1 MLFLNKYLYI
11 TQTQPHMKL
20 FQLSAL
26 LLLFAACGLPKTD
39 NNTITIGK
47 IDSLHSHILGEERK
61 IWVYLP
67 EGAKDTSKRFPVLY
81 LLDGDGNFATVAGI
95 ARHLTGSLTGPEV
108 IIVGIPNTDRMR
120 DLTPT
125 HFMLDLWGHQDPRL
139 KTSGGGEKFTA
150 FIQKE
155 LMPHIDSLYPTASFK
170 MLIGHSLGGLTVMNI
185 AIHHAGMFNS
195 YIAIDPSM
203 WWDKQKL
210 LDQARDVFRQKNY
223 SGKSLYLGI
232 ANTMPEGMD
241 TLQVRSDTNPGSSHI
256 RSILQLKDILQ
267 RDGKS
272 DGLNFSYAYYKN
284 DDHGSVPLITEYDG
298 LRFIFSFYKMP
309 VRINAEIYDPKNNAD
324 LVADF
329 TAYYDNISKHM
340 GYIVLPPKDEMSG
353 LAHYLM
359 QDKQPKKA
367 YSIFAMNLKNYPK
380 DQNMYDGMGDY
391 YAYQKEKIH
400 AIEYYKKAQAIKDD
414 PKIKKKLDSLQ
425 AKK

>member
-1 MLFLNKYLYI
+1 
-11 TQTQPHMKL
+11 MKP
-20 FQLSAL
+20 FQLCAL
-26 LLLFAACGLPKTD
+26 LLLFAACGRPKTD

-61 IWVYLP
+61 IWIYLP
-67 EGAKDTSKRFPVLY
+67 EGAKDTSKRFPVIY
-81 LLDGDGNFATVAGI
+81 LLDGDGNFATVVGI

-125 HFMLDLWGHQDPRL
+125 HSLLDQWGHQDLSL

-155 LMPHIDSLYPTASFK
+155 LMPHIDSLYPAAPFR

-185 AIHHAGMFNS
+185 AINHPYMFNS
-195 YIAIDPSM
+195 YIAIDPTM
-203 WWDKQKL
+203 VWDKQKL
-210 LDQARDVFRQKNY
+210 LKQAHDVFRQKNY
-223 SGKSLYLGI
+223 NGKSLYLGI
-232 ANTMPEGMD
+232 ANTMPDGMD
-241 TLQVRSDTNPGSSHI
+241 TLQVRSDTTSGSSHI
-256 RSILQLKDILQ
+256 RSLLQLKDILQ
-267 RDGKS
+267 RDDKS

-309 VRINAEIYDPKNNAD
+309 ARFNPEIYDPKNNAGLAAD
-324 LVADF
+324 L
-329 TAYYDNISKHM
+329 TAHYDNISKHM
-340 GYIVLPPKDEMSG
+340 GYTVLPPKDDMND
-353 LAHYLM
+353 LAHYLV

-380 DQNMYDGMGDY
+380 DQIVYDGMGDY
-391 YAYQKEKIH
+391 YASQKEKVQ
-400 AIEYYKKAQAIKDD
+400 AIGYYEKSQAIKDD
-414 PKIKKKLDSLQ
+414 PKTKKKLDSLQ

>member
-1 MLFLNKYLYI
+1 MKRFLLPAI
-11 TQTQPHMKL
+11 V
-20 FQLSAL
+20 L
-26 LLLFAACGLPKTD
+26 LLAACGRPKTD
-39 NNTITIGK
+39 DNITIGK

-67 EGAKDTSKRFPVLY
+67 EGAKDTSKRFPVIY

-95 ARHLTGSLTGPEV
+95 ARYLTESLTGPEV
-108 IIVGIPNTDRMR
+108 IVVGILNTDRMR

-125 HFMLDLWGHQDPRL
+125 HSLLEPGGHQEPAL

-155 LMPHIDSLYPTASFK
+155 LIPHIDSLYPAAPFK

-185 AIHHAGMFNS
+185 AINHAGMFNS

-210 LDQARDVFRQKNY
+210 LNQARDVFRQKNY
-223 SGKSLYLGI
+223 SGHSLYLGI

-241 TLQVRSDTNPGSSHI
+241 TLQVRTDTNTGSFHI

-267 RDGKS
+267 RGSKS

-284 DDHGSVPLITEYDG
+284 DDHGSVPMITEYDG
-298 LRFIFSFYKMP
+298 LRFIFSFYRRP
-309 VRINAEIYDPKNNAD
+309 FRFSAEIYDPKNNAD
-324 LVADF
+324 LAADIK
-329 TAYYDNISKHM
+329 AHYDTVSKHM
-340 GYIVLPPKDEMSG
+340 GYTVLPPKDEMNS
-353 LAHYLM
+353 LAHYLL
-359 QDKQPKKA
+359 QGKQPKKA

-380 DQNMYDGMGDY
+380 DENMYDGMGDY
-391 YAYQKEKIH
+391 YASQKEKVH
-400 AIEYYKKAQAIKDD
+400 AIEYYEKAQAIKDD
-414 PKIKKKLDSLQ
+414 PKTKKKLDSLQ